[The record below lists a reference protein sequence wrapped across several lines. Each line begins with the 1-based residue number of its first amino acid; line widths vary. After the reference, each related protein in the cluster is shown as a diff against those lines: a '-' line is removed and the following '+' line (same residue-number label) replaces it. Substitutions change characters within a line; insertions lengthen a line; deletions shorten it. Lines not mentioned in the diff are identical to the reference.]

1 MLTKIL
7 KHDDAAI
14 VVLPDSV
21 LRAAGLRIGDEVDVV
36 ASFSGIEIRRR
47 DLDDGLL
54 ETLIAGI
61 TPGNCHASVDY
72 GVVGR
77 EVL

>member
-14 VVLPDSV
+14 VVLPDRV
-21 LRAAGLRIGDEVDVV
+21 LRAAGLRLGDEVDVV
-36 ASFSGIEIRRR
+36 ASFSSIEIRRR
-47 DLDDGLL
+47 DLEDGQL

-61 TPGNCHASVDY
+61 TSENCHASVDY
-72 GVVGR
+72 GVAGR